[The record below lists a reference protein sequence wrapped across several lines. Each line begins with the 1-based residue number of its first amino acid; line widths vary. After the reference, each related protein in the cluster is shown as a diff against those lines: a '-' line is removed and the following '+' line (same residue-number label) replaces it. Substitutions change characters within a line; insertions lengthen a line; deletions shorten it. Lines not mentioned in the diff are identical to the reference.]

1 MARLERLIT
10 RAIEALLVLLLG
22 VMVVLVFGNVVLRY
36 GFNSGLVFSEE
47 MSRFIFM
54 WLTFFGALL
63 AMMHRAH
70 LGMNSVIAKLPVAG
84 QRVMRFVSDATMLG
98 CCLLL
103 AWGTWQQTVLAM
115 ADHAPVTGIPMGVV
129 FSALLLCS
137 LGMAWLL
144 ALGLWRQLSGRMPAA
159 ELVHSAEGEAG

>member
-1 MARLERLIT
+1 MMRRIKRLGG
-10 RAIEALLVLLLG
+10 RALDWLLVCLLA

-47 MSRFIFM
+47 VSRFIFM

-70 LGMNSVIAKLPVAG
+70 LGMNSVIAAVPIAVR
-84 QRVMRFVSDATMLG
+84 RVMRFVSDVTMLG

-103 AWGTWQQTVLAM
+103 AWGTWQQVVLAM

-129 FSALLLCS
+129 FSALLICS
-137 LGMAWLL
+137 LGMACLL
-144 ALGLWRQLSGRMPAA
+144 LCGLWRQVTGKMPVT
-159 ELVHSAEGEAG
+159 ELVHGTEEIQ

>member
-1 MARLERLIT
+1 MMHRLGLIMT
-10 RAIEALLVLLLG
+10 QAIEWLLVLLLAI
-22 VMVVLVFGNVVLRY
+22 MVVLVFGNVVLRY

-47 MSRFIFM
+47 VSRFVFM

-70 LGMNSVIAKLPVAG
+70 LGMNSVIAALPVVG
-84 QRVMRFVSDATMLG
+84 QRIMRFVSDAAMLG

-103 AWGTWQQTVLAM
+103 AWGTWQQVVLAM

-129 FSALLLCS
+129 FSALLVCS
-137 LGMAWLL
+137 LGMASLL
-144 ALGLWRQLSGRMPAA
+144 LRDLWRQVAGKMPVT
-159 ELVHSAEGEAG
+159 ELVHRAEES

>member
-1 MARLERLIT
+1 MMRRLESIVTRLI
-10 RAIEALLVLLLG
+10 ESLLVILLAT
-22 VMVVLVFGNVVLRY
+22 MVIMVFGNVVLRY

-47 MSRFIFM
+47 VSRFVFM

-70 LGMNSVIAKLPVAG
+70 LGMNSVIAALPVAG
-84 QRVMRFVSDATMLG
+84 QRVMRFVSDLIMLG

-137 LGMAWLL
+137 LGIAWLL
-144 ALGLWRQLSGRMPAA
+144 AVGLWRQLTGRLPAS
-159 ELVHSAEGEAG
+159 ELVHSAEEAS